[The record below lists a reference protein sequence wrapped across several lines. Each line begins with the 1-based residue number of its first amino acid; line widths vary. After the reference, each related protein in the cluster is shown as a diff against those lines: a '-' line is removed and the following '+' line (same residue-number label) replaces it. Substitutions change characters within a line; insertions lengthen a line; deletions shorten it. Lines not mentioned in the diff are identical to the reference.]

1 MNFGL
6 FRRIRSNSCCLVA
19 IIYFGFGCSSTMM
32 DNDSAGRQMN
42 LGIGE
47 VRSGLTQ
54 TQNGVNEI
62 KSNSRSSGVTDV
74 DSGMSTMSRG
84 MDDMRTGMNMMSSGM
99 MMNCMDGGSAGMMDS
114 MQQAMDEMRRGQMML
129 ASDASTDDAEA
140 LTHVSNGQSMMG
152 AALDQAQSS
161 MNCMGHGSM
170 MSGGGM
176 M

>member
-1 MNFGL
+1 MTLAL
-6 FRRIRSNSCCLVA
+6 FLRTPRMSCCLA
-19 IIYFGFGCSSTMM
+19 ASIYFGFGCSSTMM

-42 LGIGE
+42 QGIGE

-54 TQNGVNEI
+54 TQSGVNEI
-62 KSNSRSSGVTDV
+62 KNNTRSSGIADV
-74 DSGMSTMSRG
+74 ESGMSAMNQGVT
-84 MDDMRTGMNMMSSGM
+84 DMHTGMNMMSSGM
-99 MMNCMDGGSAGMMDS
+99 MMNCVDGGSTGMMDS
-114 MQQAMDEMRRGQMML
+114 MQEAMGEMRQGQMML

-140 LTHVSNGQSMMG
+140 LTHMNNGQSMMG

-170 MSGGGM
+170 TSGGGM